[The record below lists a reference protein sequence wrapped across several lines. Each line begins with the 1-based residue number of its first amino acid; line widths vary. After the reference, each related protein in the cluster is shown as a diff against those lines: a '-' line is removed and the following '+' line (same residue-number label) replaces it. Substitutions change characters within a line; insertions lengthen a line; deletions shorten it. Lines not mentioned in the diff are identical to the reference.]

1 MNLMRHPLHH
11 AIGEII
17 ANRGFP
23 DRQVF
28 RDPACGG
35 AQHIPLFI
43 SASKSRRTQYC
54 NVDLLILQRN
64 LVRVVIEIEET
75 DIKPT
80 QVCGKFLTS
89 ALSSHFIHEVQG
101 NTPIGMGSSV
111 VFIQIVDA
119 SKLKDRTAK
128 LLQFE
133 NLEKSI
139 QGILPLRGS
148 RIDKYRLFVWN
159 PAEAEAREAEL
170 LKYLEEVLLAS
181 P

>member
-11 AIGEII
+11 AIGELI

-23 DRQVF
+23 DCQVV

-35 AQHIPLFI
+35 AQHIPLFS

-54 NVDLLILQRN
+54 NVDLLILQHN
-64 LVRVVIEIEET
+64 LVRVIIEIEET
-75 DIKPT
+75 NITPT

-89 ALSSHFIHEVQG
+89 ALSSHFIHETQG
-101 NTPIGMGSSV
+101 GVPIGMNDSV
-111 VFIQIVDA
+111 AFIQIVDA

-128 LLQFE
+128 LHQFE

-139 QGILPLRGS
+139 QAILPLRGS
-148 RIDKYRLFVWN
+148 KIDQYRLFAWN
-159 PAEAEAREAEL
+159 PAEAEAREAGL
-170 LKYLEEVLLAS
+170 LEYLEMILSAS
-181 P
+181 S

>member
-1 MNLMRHPLHH
+1 MNHPLHQR
-11 AIGEII
+11 IGELVG
-17 ANRGFP
+17 GFP
-23 DRQVF
+23 DCQVV
-28 RDPACGG
+28 RDPACRG
-35 AQHIPLFI
+35 AQHIPLFS

-54 NVDLLILQRN
+54 NVDLLILQHN
-64 LVRVVIEIEET
+64 LVRVIIEIEEA

-89 ALSSHFIHEVQG
+89 ALSSHFIHEAQG
-101 NTPIGMGSSV
+101 GTPIGMGSSV
-111 VFIQIVDA
+111 AFIQIVDA

-128 LLQFE
+128 LQQFE

-148 RIDKYRLFVWN
+148 KIDQYRLFAWN
-159 PAEAEAREAEL
+159 HPEDGAREAEL